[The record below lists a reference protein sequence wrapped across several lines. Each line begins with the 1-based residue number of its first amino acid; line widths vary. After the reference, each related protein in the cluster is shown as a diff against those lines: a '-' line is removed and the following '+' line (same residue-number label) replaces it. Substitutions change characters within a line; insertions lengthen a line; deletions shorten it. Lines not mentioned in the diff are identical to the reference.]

1 MGERKIW
8 ANVIL
13 KDGKI
18 LFWWTGDECNDIY
31 DFNKDF
37 YYAGLSMSR
46 ELATGRYLLRK
57 QRVNEFDD
65 DSFYR
70 NFELHED
77 FKGRKPY
84 KEGD

>member
-1 MGERKIW
+1 MLERIIW
-8 ANVIL
+8 ANAVL
-13 KDGKI
+13 KDGKLI
-18 LFWWTGDECNDIY
+18 FWRTGREMREVW

-37 YYAGLSMSR
+37 LYSGLHMTQEIES
-46 ELATGRYLLRK
+46 GRYTLEK
-57 QRVNEFDD
+57 QIVSGFDD

-70 NFELHED
+70 KFELHED